1 MPSKLRALASKGI
14 NFARQNKGKIAIG
27 LGATALVG
35 AGAYALN
42 KFSKTRKSK
51 RQTLAKIRTKRR
63 IMQEKVKLER
73 AKKSYERAI
82 SQ

>member
-1 MPSKLRALASKGI
+1 MPSKLRALASKTM

-27 LGATALVG
+27 LGATALAG
-35 AGAYALN
+35 AGAYAL
-42 KFSKTRKSK
+42 SRYSRGRKSR